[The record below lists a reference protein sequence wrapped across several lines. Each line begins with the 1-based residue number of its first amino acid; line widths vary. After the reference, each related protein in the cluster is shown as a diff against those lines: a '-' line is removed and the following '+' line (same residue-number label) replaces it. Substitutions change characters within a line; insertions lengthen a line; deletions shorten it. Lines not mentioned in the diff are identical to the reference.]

1 MNRMQKRRLAREQ
14 KLSKTLMAVFV
25 AVLLAGVL
33 AQIGMMARLS
43 GQNKAMD
50 ALSREM
56 RQLSASAEN
65 LNLSLNQFHNLNRIA
80 ARAQQ
85 LGMQQPSQTQ
95 IRVVSLPGTAQ
106 GTSTQ
111 SVDNLSAEEI
121 LH

>member
-65 LNLSLNQFHNLNRIA
+65 LNLSLNQFLNLNRIA
-80 ARAQQ
+80 ARA
-85 LGMQQPSQTQ
+85 
-95 IRVVSLPGTAQ
+95 
-106 GTSTQ
+106 
-111 SVDNLSAEEI
+111 
-121 LH
+121 